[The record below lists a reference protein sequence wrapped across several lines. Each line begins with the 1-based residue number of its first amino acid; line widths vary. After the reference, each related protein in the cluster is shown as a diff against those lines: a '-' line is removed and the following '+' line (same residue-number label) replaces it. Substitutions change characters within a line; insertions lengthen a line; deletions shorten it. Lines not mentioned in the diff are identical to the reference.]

1 MRLNSKIVALIVLVV
16 MFGGIYLTA
25 ELNWWQTAG
34 SGRGAGNHDGAG
46 ESPPE
51 VTVLH
56 GSISGYDQ
64 RGLTI
69 VTDDGQS
76 FYAELGNPRYNRS
89 IGFAPQVGERLTI
102 QAFIPNNKTTYSAI
116 TVTLDRTGQVF
127 TFRDALG
134 QPLWSGKNAE

>member
-1 MRLNSKIVALIVLVV
+1 
-16 MFGGIYLTA
+16 
-25 ELNWWQTAG
+25 
-34 SGRGAGNHDGAG
+34 
-46 ESPPE
+46 

-56 GSISGYDQ
+56 GSVSGYDQ

-127 TFRDALG
+127 TFRDTLG
-134 QPLWSGKNAE
+134 NPLWSGKNAE